1 MKKQKKKRGPGED
14 DEATVERPPS
24 FSRETKNSIIA
35 IAMLI
40 AALLSLL
47 SLMEKAGVAGH
58 VLARAMTFLLGSA
71 SFLVPLSLSLVAL
84 SFFVKIASSHGKT
97 ASLGIAFTAISVLG
111 IVELFAAG
119 SAGLAGYAIAFP
131 VLRYTSRVA
140 GFFLLGGLGLI
151 GIMILFDLP
160 LLSVIKRFFES
171 SPEEGEIPLVIE
183 EGREQEI
190 PHEHWQATPLE
201 KPSSSS
207 AAPSK
212 KTTSQGKE
220 EESAQDQ
227 DEGIVSRTLDQ
238 GYVPPPLN
246 LLEEDANK
254 PSAGDIQANKNIIK
268 HTLEEFGVDVEMGDV
283 SVGPTVTQ
291 YTLRPAQ
298 GVNISR
304 ITALSRNLSLALA
317 AHPLRMEAP
326 IPGKSLVGIE
336 LPNKQ
341 AATVRLGSLLKGLSK
356 QKLSSSLT
364 IALGRD
370 VSGEAVFAA
379 LDSMPHLLVAGAT
392 GAGKSVI
399 LNVFITTLLYLNSPR
414 NLRFILIDPKRVEF
428 SMYEG
433 IPHLLAPVVVD
444 TKKAMGVLKWAIGEM
459 EHRYEMLEA
468 AGVRDIKGYNE
479 KAKKQPDLLH
489 LPYIVLIIDEMADL
503 MAKFK
508 REVEGS
514 IVRLAQMAR
523 AVGIHLIASTQRPST
538 DVVTGLIK
546 ANITTRVALKVAS
559 HIDSRTILDQG
570 GAEKLL
576 GHGDMLYMSGQ
587 AFGLKRLQGTY
598 LTEKEVKSVVDY
610 LIALDWENEYEAIPE
625 EREGGGLFEGMEAE
639 DDLYEEAKQ
648 LVLEA
653 DKASASLLQRRLQVG
668 YARAA
673 RLLDM
678 MEEEGVIGPSQG
690 AKPREIIRS

>member
-1 MKKQKKKRGPGED
+1 MKEHKKKRRK
-14 DEATVERPPS
+14 DENAEQKERRIPLCS
-24 FSRETKNSIIA
+24 QETKNSIIA
-35 IAMLI
+35 IAMFVGSLL
-40 AALLSLL
+40 ALLSLL
-47 SLMEKAGVAGH
+47 GKAGVVGRIFAQG
-58 VLARAMTFLLGSA
+58 ASFFLGSA
-71 SFLVPLSLSLVAL
+71 GFLFPLFLFIVAV
-84 SFFVKIASSHGKT
+84 SFFVNASASHGKT
-97 ASLGIAFTAISVLG
+97 ALLAGGVILLSALGLI
-111 IVELFAAG
+111 ELFAENFTGAF
-119 SAGLAGYAIAFP
+119 GYAIAFP
-131 VLRYTSRVA
+131 VLRYLSRMA
-140 GFFLLGGLGLI
+140 GFFIFAGLALI
-151 GIMILFDLP
+151 GGIALFDFP
-160 LLSVIKRFFES
+160 LLSFLKKMAS
-171 SPEEGEIPLVIE
+171 SYPRKKTAFTEASAENLT
-183 EGREQEI
+183 QEN
-190 PHEHWQATPLE
+190 WQATPLE
-201 KPSSSS
+201 KPLSS
-207 AAPSK
+207 ASALSK
-212 KTTSQGKE
+212 RRALE
-220 EESAQDQ
+220 EEAHEEDAASH
-227 DEGIVSRTLDQ
+227 GLDQ
-238 GYVPPPLN
+238 GYVPPPLE
-246 LLEEDANK
+246 LLEEDGNT
-254 PSAGDIQANKNIIK
+254 PSSGDIQANKNIIER
-268 HTLEEFGVDVEMGDV
+268 TLEEFGVEVEMGDV

-317 AHPLRMEAP
+317 AHPLRIEAP

-341 AATVRLGSLLKGLSK
+341 AATVRLRSLL
-356 QKLSSSLT
+356 QSLVKRKPASPLT
-364 IALGRD
+364 LALGRD
-370 VSGEAVFAA
+370 VAGEPFFAA

-392 GAGKSVI
+392 GAGKSVA

-479 KAKKQPDLLH
+479 KAKKNRDLGH
-489 LPYIVLIIDEMADL
+489 LPYLVIIIDEMADL
-503 MAKFK
+503 MAKYK

-559 HIDSRTILDQG
+559 QIDSRTILDQG

-576 GHGDMLYMSGQ
+576 GHGDMLLMSGQ

-598 LTEKEVKSVVDY
+598 LSEKEVKHVVDY
-610 LIALDWENEYEAIPE
+610 LVHLDWEDEYEAIPE
-625 EREGGGLFEGMEAE
+625 ASEAGVSFEGLEVE

-648 LVLEA
+648 IVLDA
-653 DKASASLLQRRLQVG
+653 GKASASLLQRRLQVG

-678 MEEEGVIGPSQG
+678 MEEEGMIGPSQG
-690 AKPREIIRS
+690 AKPREVIRG

>member
-1 MKKQKKKRGPGED
+1 MKKQKKKWDKND
-14 DEATVERPPS
+14 DGKVLADRPS
-24 FSRETKNSIIA
+24 AFSQETKNSIIA
-35 IAMLI
+35 IAMLL
-40 AALLSLL
+40 ATLLSLL

-58 VLARAMTFLLGSA
+58 AFAQVIFFLLGNA
-71 SFLVPLSLSLVAL
+71 SFLVPLSFSLVAL
-84 SFFVKIASSHGKT
+84 SFFVKISSSRGKT
-97 ASLGIAFTAISVLG
+97 ASLGIALIGVSALG
-111 IVELFAAG
+111 SIELFTSG
-119 SAGLAGYAIAFP
+119 STGVVGYAIVFP
-131 VLRYTSRVA
+131 ILRYVSRIA
-140 GFFLLGGLGLI
+140 GFFLFGGLALI
-151 GIMILFDLP
+151 GLMILFDLP
-160 LLSVIKRFFES
+160 LLALLKGFLV
-171 SPEEGEIPLVIE
+171 SPKDEEIPLTIGEVLE
-183 EGREQEI
+183 EGI
-190 PHEHWQATPLE
+190 PHENWQATPLE
-201 KPSSSS
+201 KISLLSPASPKKASSQSREDDV
-207 AAPSK
+207 
-212 KTTSQGKE
+212 T
-220 EESAQDQ
+220 Q
-227 DEGIVSRTLDQ
+227 DEALESRVLDQ
-238 GYVPPPLN
+238 GYVPPPLH

-254 PSAGDIQANKNIIK
+254 PSVGDIQANKNIIK

-291 YTLRPAQ
+291 YTLRPAH

-304 ITALSRNLSLALA
+304 ITALNRNLSLALA

-341 AATVRLGSLLKGLSK
+341 AAMVRLGSLLQELTKHK
-356 QKLSSSLT
+356 MSSSLT
-364 IALGRD
+364 VALGRD
-370 VSGEAVFAA
+370 VSGEAVFAE
-379 LDSMPHLLVAGAT
+379 LDTMPHLLVAGAT

-468 AGVRDIKGYNE
+468 AGVRDLKGYNE
-479 KAKKQPDLLH
+479 KARKQTDLLH
-489 LPYIVLIIDEMADL
+489 LPYIVIIIDEMADL

-576 GHGDMLYMSGQ
+576 GHGDMLFMSGQ

-625 EREGGGLFEGMEAE
+625 EREGGGLFEGMEPE
-639 DDLYEEAKQ
+639 DGLYQEAKQ
-648 LVLEA
+648 IVLEA

>member
-1 MKKQKKKRGPGED
+1 MED
-14 DEATVERPPS
+14 DEKRENRPS
-24 FSRETKNSIIA
+24 TFSQETKNSIVV
-35 IAMLI
+35 IAMFV
-40 AALLSLL
+40 ASLLAFL
-47 SLMEKAGVAGH
+47 SLMGRAGVAGRFFDRGAH
-58 VLARAMTFLLGSA
+58 FLLGDA
-71 SFLVPLSLSLVAL
+71 AFLIPFFLFLVAL
-84 SFFVKIASSHGKT
+84 SFFVKVSASHGK
-97 ASLGIAFTAISVLG
+97 AAILGSIIILVSVLG
-111 IVELFAAG
+111 LIELFVER
-119 SAGLAGYAIAFP
+119 SAGALGYVITFL
-131 VLRYTSRVA
+131 VLRYLSRMA
-140 GFFLLGGLGLI
+140 GFFIFGGFTLI
-151 GIMILFDLP
+151 GAMALFDFP
-160 LLSVIKRFFES
+160 LLSYVKKIIS
-171 SPEEGEIPLVIE
+171 SYSRKEIPL
-183 EGREQEI
+183 QE
-190 PHEHWQATPLE
+190 PVVDDLMQENWQATPLE
-201 KPSSSS
+201 KPSSSGPALS
-207 AAPSK
+207 KRTAREEDLPQDNPS
-212 KTTSQGKE
+212 SHG
-220 EESAQDQ
+220 
-227 DEGIVSRTLDQ
+227 LDQ
-238 GYVPPPLN
+238 GYVPPPLE
-246 LLEEDANK
+246 LLEEDGHK
-254 PSAGDIQANKNIIK
+254 PSSGDIQANKNIIER
-268 HTLEEFGVDVEMGDV
+268 TLEEFGVEVEMGDV

-317 AHPLRMEAP
+317 AHPLRIEAP

-341 AATVRLGSLLKGLSK
+341 AATVRLRSLL
-356 QKLSSSLT
+356 QSLVKHKPASPLT
-364 IALGRD
+364 LALGRD
-370 VSGEAVFAA
+370 VAGEPFFVA

-392 GAGKSVI
+392 GAGKSVT

-479 KAKKQPDLLH
+479 KAKKDRDFMH
-489 LPYIVLIIDEMADL
+489 LPYLVIIIDEMADL
-503 MAKFK
+503 MAKYK

-559 HIDSRTILDQG
+559 QIDSRTIIDQG

-576 GHGDMLYMSGQ
+576 GHGDMLLMSGQ

-598 LTEKEVKSVVDY
+598 LNEKEVKQVVDY
-610 LIALDWENEYEAIPE
+610 LVDLDWENEYEAIPE
-625 EREGGGLFEGMEAE
+625 EPEAGGPFEGLDTQ

-690 AKPREIIRS
+690 AKPREVIKG